1 MVTLEPEVRLH
12 ERGTALFGGPD
23 GTHRT
28 TRGLHACAR
37 AWVPVRRARQLRPG
51 GCGCRQ
57 PVANA
62 SALFYFQYSRAFGA
76 AVGGGQ
82 GLTW

>member
-28 TRGLHACAR
+28 TRGLHARVRGCLCA
-37 AWVPVRRARQLRPG
+37 VRG
-51 GCGCRQ
+51 GCGRVDADVGNRWLT
-57 PVANA
+57 PVPCSTSNT
-62 SALFYFQYSRAFGA
+62 RARLGRRWGEGRA
-76 AVGGGQ
+76 
-82 GLTW
+82 